1 MKKVV
6 YIYRFIKVAVT
17 LAICAAAMCLC
28 ACEQEVSMN
37 NTNLVE
43 VPKHTPH
50 PTQTPQPTSEAEV
63 QASPTP
69 EMSEQVVPSSSPEQ
83 SMDVSGLA
91 GEKLIALTFDDGP
104 YGETTNRILD
114 VVEAYADENVHVTF
128 FTLGSQ
134 VEKFPN
140 VVKRANELGCEIAN
154 HTYDHKNLTKI
165 SEDEI
170 VTQVESEADLVENLI
185 GIRPRLVRPPY
196 GAKDDTVRATVQYPL
211 ILWSIDTLDWK
222 TRDADSTVEEA
233 MKATD
238 GDIVLMHDVRES
250 TAEAAEKIIP
260 ALLEQGYKLVTVS
273 ELFEAKGISLS
284 AGQHYRK
291 AK

>member
-6 YIYRFIKVAVT
+6 YIYRFIKVA
-17 LAICAAAMCLC
+17 LIMAICTAAVCLC

-37 NTNLVE
+37 NTNRVE
-43 VPKHTPH
+43 VPNRTPH
-50 PTQTPQPTSEAEV
+50 PTQTPQPTSEADV
-63 QASPTP
+63 QTEPTP
-69 EMSEQVVPSSSPEQ
+69 EVSESPVPSESPGE
-83 SMDVSGLA
+83 SIDVSELVD
-91 GEKLIALTFDDGP
+91 EKLIALTFDDGP

-114 VVEAYADENVHVTF
+114 VVEAYADQNVHVTF

-154 HTYDHKNLTKI
+154 HTYDHENLTKI
-165 SEDEI
+165 SESEI
-170 VTQVESEADLVENLI
+170 TAQVENEADLVENLI
-185 GIRPRLVRPPY
+185 GVRPRLVRPPY
-196 GAKDDTVRATVQYPL
+196 GAKDDTVRATVKYPL

-250 TAEAAEKIIP
+250 TAEAAERIIP

-273 ELFEAKGISLS
+273 ELFEAKGITLS